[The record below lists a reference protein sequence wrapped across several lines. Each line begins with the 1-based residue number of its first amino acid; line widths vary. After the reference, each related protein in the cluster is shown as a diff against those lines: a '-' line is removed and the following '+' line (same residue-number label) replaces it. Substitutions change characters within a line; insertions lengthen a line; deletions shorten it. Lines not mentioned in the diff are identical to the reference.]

1 MGRQRRIRRAAF
13 VLACPKRGNGMR
25 EPAAAD
31 NRQRRLFSHLICGD
45 SASTNQ
51 QGRRHL
57 PAALY
62 SSDSQGMRKN
72 RFPFSQVICWHSSG
86 EMPFTSASFS
96 QIKATFRESFR
107 VPRLGTG
114 AM

>member
-31 NRQRRLFSHLICGD
+31 NRQRRLFSHQ
-45 SASTNQ
+45 ASRAA
-51 QGRRHL
+51 GIYRR
-57 PAALY
+57 PCMFPI
-62 SSDSQGMRKN
+62 QGMRKN

>member
-1 MGRQRRIRRAAF
+1 MVRQRRTRRAAF

-25 EPAAAD
+25 EPAAVG
-31 NRQRRLFSHLICGD
+31 NSQRRLFSHLICGD
-45 SASTNQ
+45 NASTNQ
-51 QGRRHL
+51 QGRRHYQR
-57 PAALY
+57 PCMVPI
-62 SSDSQGMRKN
+62 QGMRKN
-72 RFPFSQVICWHSSG
+72 RFPFSQVICSHSSR
-86 EMPFTSASFS
+86 EIPFTSASFS